1 MYRTRVCFLL
11 LLSVSVVLVFSGVL
25 AQGQQPFSDPQQH
38 PTAHTDPSS
47 SAPAPPPQ
55 AQSMGESN
63 SRIQRSVQDLLN
75 GDPQLSSA
83 DLEVNVD
90 DHAITLTGAV
100 DSYTQHQRVMA
111 LVSQY
116 SRYRQIV
123 DKLKTK

>member
-11 LLSVSVVLVFSGVL
+11 LLSASVVLTFSGLVVQ
-25 AQGQQPFSDPQQH
+25 AQQPYSDPQQQPASH
-38 PTAHTDPSS
+38 SDPSTGTP
-47 SAPAPPPQ
+47 AAPPQ
-55 AQSMGESN
+55 TQSMGESN
-63 SRIQRSVQDLLN
+63 SRIQRSVEDLLS

-83 DLEVNVD
+83 DLNVNVD
-90 DHAITLTGAV
+90 DHNITLTGAV

-111 LVSQY
+111 LVQQY

>member
-1 MYRTRVCFLL
+1 MYRTRVCFLQ
-11 LLSVSVVLVFSGVL
+11 LLSVSVLLAFSAVVT
-25 AQGQQPFSDPQQH
+25 QGQQPSTEPQQH
-38 PTAHTDPSS
+38 SATHTDPLS
-47 SAPAPPPQ
+47 SAPAAPPQ
-55 AQSMGESN
+55 TQSMGESN
-63 SRIQRSVQDLLN
+63 SRIQRSIEDLLS

-83 DLEVNVD
+83 DLNVNVD

-100 DSYTQHQRVMA
+100 DSYPQHQRVMA

>member
-11 LLSVSVVLVFSGVL
+11 LLSLSVVLTFSAVL
-25 AQGQQPFSDPQQH
+25 AQAQQPGPQQQ
-38 PTAHTDPSS
+38 PASHTDPSS
-47 SAPAPPPQ
+47 SAAQPPQ
-55 AQSMGESN
+55 TQSMGEAN
-63 SRIQRSVQDLLN
+63 SRIQRSVEDLLN

-83 DLEVNVD
+83 DLNVAVD

-111 LVSQY
+111 LVQQY

-123 DKLKTK
+123 DKLKAK